1 MPETATTEM
10 DAVMEVV
17 TTTKNAIVRGIVTV
31 SATAVTP
38 EDAIGMSVA
47 VKQQD
52 THRTEQQCQTTERA
66 RKEYTEETVQFEH
79 VAPEQARVRSRNSPM
94 EPLKR
99 PLPDVIMRPRTVR
112 DPGSRLTENASSVT
126 FVEKTKRCS
135 SLRW

>member
-10 DAVMEVV
+10 DAVMEVAP
-17 TTTKNAIVRGIVTV
+17 TTKNAIVRGIVTV
-31 SATAVTP
+31 NATAVTS

-47 VKQQD
+47 MKRQD

-66 RKEYTEETVQFEH
+66 RKEYTEETITWLLN
-79 VAPEQARVRSRNSPM
+79 RRGVRSRSSTM

>member
-1 MPETATTEM
+1 
-10 DAVMEVV
+10 MEVV

-31 SATAVTP
+31 NATAVTP

-52 THRTEQQCQTTERA
+52 THRTEQQCQTTERG
-66 RKEYTEETVQFEH
+66 REEYTEETVQFEH
-79 VAPEQARVRSRNSPM
+79 VAPAQARVRSRSSTM

-126 FVEKTKRCS
+126 FVEKTKRSS